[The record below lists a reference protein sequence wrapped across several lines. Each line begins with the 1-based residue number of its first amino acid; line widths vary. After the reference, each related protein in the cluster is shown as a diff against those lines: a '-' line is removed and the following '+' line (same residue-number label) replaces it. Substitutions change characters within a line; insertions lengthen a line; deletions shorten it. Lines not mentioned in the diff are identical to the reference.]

1 VCRGTRESL
10 LGQIGEGIQPIQSV
24 LDVIVL
30 EARCIGVALKRIL
43 IGISFGLVV
52 ILEKV
57 YEHVEHSL

>member
-1 VCRGTRESL
+1 MEF
-10 LGQIGEGIQPIQSV
+10 
-24 LDVIVL
+24 
-30 EARCIGVALKRIL
+30 ALKRIL